1 MNVNGTVKIFKL
13 EPQNNGKVVKGQL
26 FYSTNV
32 GTKDQPEFETDFINC
47 KLVGKANDK
56 LRELATKGN
65 VEKLKINVTSGKLR
79 NRSYQSKD
87 GQYRTWLEITV
98 FDFELPE
105 VKPHNQNGFGFTGKK
120 F

>member
-32 GTKDQPEFETDFINC
+32 
-47 KLVGKANDK
+47 
-56 LRELATKGN
+56 
-65 VEKLKINVTSGKLR
+65 NVTSGKLR